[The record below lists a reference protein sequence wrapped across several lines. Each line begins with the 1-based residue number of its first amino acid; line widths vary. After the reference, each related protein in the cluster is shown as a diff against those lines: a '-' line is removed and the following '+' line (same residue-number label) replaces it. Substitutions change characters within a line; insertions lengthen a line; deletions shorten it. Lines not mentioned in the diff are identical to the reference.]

1 MIESAP
7 LPTALEAVL
16 LLVVVFGE
24 AVALYAGY
32 GYAERAIA
40 PRVLGRIGNT

>member
-1 MIESAP
+1 MIEGMPA
-7 LPTALEAVL
+7 PTALQAVL

-24 AVALYAGY
+24 AVALYVGY
-32 GYAERAIA
+32 GYVERAIA

>member
-1 MIESAP
+1 MIEGIPAP
-7 LPTALEAVL
+7 TVLQAAL

-24 AVALYAGY
+24 AVVLYVGY